1 MMELTYP
8 NQMLMPASYT
18 VLSEEEMT
26 YIEGGA
32 IEMSAVTANV
42 LNFTINVAVNAVRM
56 LGRGALNSAM
66 SGLQE
71 MHDDGMGLTTSV
83 RYFWDGQNT
92 RGKVSAVVMGSFAG
106 FYAYLWARQTINT
119 VVSVYKDIKAIYD
132 QTKADKAAKEAAA
145 AAIPNNTLAVA

>member
-1 MMELTYP
+1 MMELTYQS
-8 NQMLMPASYT
+8 QMLMPASYA

-32 IEMSAVTANV
+32 LTELQASA
-42 LNFTINVAVNAVRM
+42 LNFGINVVVNSVRM
-56 LGRGALNSAM
+56 LGRGALTSAM
-66 SGLQE
+66 NGLQE

-83 RYFWDGQNT
+83 QYFWDGQNT

-119 VVSVYKDIKAIYD
+119 IVSIYQEVKAAY
-132 QTKADKAAKEAAA
+132 QQVKADKAAEEAAA
-145 AAIPNNTLAVA
+145 AAIPANTLAAA